1 VRWEI
6 GLDKWGFIVSRCTKP
21 YFLHFLV
28 AREAAGQGSL
38 REWWG
43 EGRKRMALHGSLQRY
58 KSADVHEV
66 RVGQRAEGAQIGQMR
81 ARDRDYEHSP

>member
-6 GLDKWGFIVSRCTKP
+6 EWGFIMSRCTKSR
-21 YFLHFLV
+21 LLI
-28 AREAAGQGSL
+28 AREAAGQGLL
-38 REWWG
+38 REWW
-43 EGRKRMALHGSLQRY
+43 EKGRKRMALHGSLQSY

-66 RVGQRAEGAQIGQMR
+66 RVGQRAEGAQTGQMR